1 MADKK
6 ELVHLPNSELEIMM
20 AIWEAKKPVSRP
32 EIDEKLSEKNWQAP
46 TVLKFL
52 SRLTEKGFLKCEK
65 PEGGK
70 TNLYTPIV
78 SEEEYLEFESNS
90 VLGKFCGRSVK
101 SLVANLYEN
110 NTINDSELDER
121 QKFSDEA
128 KKSREDRHYYDED
141 VF

>member
-20 AIWEAKKPVSRP
+20 AIWEAGKPVSRL
-32 EIDEKLSEKNWQAP
+32 EIDEKISEKNWQAP

-70 TNLYTPIV
+70 TNLYTPLV

-110 NTINDSELDER
+110 NTINDSELDEL
-121 QKFSDEA
+121 QKFIDEA
-128 KKSREDRHYYDED
+128 KKNR
-141 VF
+141 

>member
-1 MADKK
+1 MTDKK

-20 AIWEAKKPVSRP
+20 AIWEAGKPVSRL
-32 EIDEKLSEKNWQAP
+32 EIDEKISAKNWQAP

-70 TNLYTPIV
+70 TNIYTSLV

-110 NTINDSELDER
+110 NTINDSELDEL
-121 QKFSDEA
+121 QKFIDEA
-128 KKSREDRHYYDED
+128 KKKR
-141 VF
+141 

>member
-1 MADKK
+1 MAEKK

-20 AIWEAKKPVSRP
+20 AIWEAKKPVSRL
-32 EIDEKLSEKNWQAP
+32 EIDEKISEKNWQAP

-65 PEGGK
+65 PEGAK
-70 TNLYTPIV
+70 TNIYTALV

-110 NTINDSELDER
+110 NTINDSELDEL
-121 QKFSDEA
+121 QKFINES
-128 KKSREDRHYYDED
+128 KQKR
-141 VF
+141 

>member
-20 AIWEAKKPVSRP
+20 AIWEAGKPVSRL
-32 EIDEKLSEKNWQAP
+32 EIDEKISEKNWQAP

-52 SRLTEKGFLKCEK
+52 SRLTEKGFLNCEK

-70 TNLYTPIV
+70 TNYYTALI
-78 SEEEYLEFESNS
+78 SEEEYLEFESKS
-90 VLGKFCGRSVK
+90 VLGKLCGRSVK

-110 NTINDSELDER
+110 NTINDSELDEL
-121 QKFSDEA
+121 QKFIDEA
-128 KKSREDRHYYDED
+128 KKNR
-141 VF
+141 

>member
-1 MADKK
+1 MTEKK
-6 ELVHLPNSELEIMM
+6 ELVHLPNAELEIMM
-20 AIWEAKKPVSRP
+20 AIWEAKKPVTRM
-32 EIDEKLSEKNWQAP
+32 EIDSEIAAKNWQP
-46 TVLKFL
+46 TTVLKFL

-70 TNLYTPIV
+70 TNLYTPLV

-110 NTINDSELDER
+110 NTINDSELDEL
-121 QKFSDEA
+121 QKFIDEA
-128 KKSREDRHYYDED
+128 KKNR
-141 VF
+141 

>member
-1 MADKK
+1 MAEKK

-20 AIWEAKKPVSRP
+20 AIWETKKPVSRL
-32 EIDEKLSEKNWQAP
+32 EIDEKISEKNWQAP

-65 PEGGK
+65 PEGAK
-70 TNLYTPIV
+70 TNIYTALV

-110 NTINDSELDER
+110 NTINDSELDEL
-121 QKFSDEA
+121 QKFINEA
-128 KKSREDRHYYDED
+128 KQKR
-141 VF
+141 

>member
-1 MADKK
+1 MTEKK
-6 ELVHLPNSELEIMM
+6 ELVHIPNSELEIMM

-65 PEGGK
+65 PEGAK
-70 TNLYTPIV
+70 TNIYTALV

-110 NTINDSELDER
+110 NTINDSELDEL
-121 QKFSDEA
+121 QKFIESA
-128 KKSREDRHYYDED
+128 KQKR
-141 VF
+141 

>member
-20 AIWEAKKPVSRP
+20 AIWEAGKPVSRP

-52 SRLTEKGFLKCEK
+52 SRLTEKGFLKCD
-65 PEGGK
+65 PAASGK
-70 TNLYTPIV
+70 KNLYTPLI
-78 SEEEYLEFESNS
+78 SEEEYLAFESGS

-101 SLVANLYEN
+101 ALVANLYEN
-110 NTINDSELDER
+110 NTIDDSELDEL
-121 QKFSDEA
+121 QKFIENA
-128 KKSREDRHYYDED
+128 KKK
-141 VF
+141 

>member
-1 MADKK
+1 MTEKK

-65 PEGGK
+65 PEGAK
-70 TNLYTPIV
+70 TNIYTALV

-110 NTINDSELDER
+110 NTINDSELDEL
-121 QKFSDEA
+121 QKFIDEA
-128 KKSREDRHYYDED
+128 KKNR
-141 VF
+141 

>member
-20 AIWEAKKPVSRP
+20 AIWEAGKPVSRL
-32 EIDEKLSEKNWQAP
+32 EIDEKISEKNWQAP

-65 PEGGK
+65 PEGAK
-70 TNLYTPIV
+70 TNIYTALV

-110 NTINDSELDER
+110 NTINDSELDEL
-121 QKFSDEA
+121 QKFIDEA
-128 KKSREDRHYYDED
+128 KKNR
-141 VF
+141 

>member
-20 AIWEAKKPVSRP
+20 AIWEAGKPVSRL
-32 EIDEKLSEKNWQAP
+32 EIDEKISEKNWQAP

-70 TNLYTPIV
+70 TNLYTALV

-110 NTINDSELDER
+110 NTINDSELDEL
-121 QKFSDEA
+121 QKFIDEA
-128 KKSREDRHYYDED
+128 KKNR
-141 VF
+141 

>member
-20 AIWEAKKPVSRP
+20 AIWEAGKPVSRL

-110 NTINDSELDER
+110 NTINDNELDEL
-121 QKFSDEA
+121 QKFIDEA
-128 KKSREDRHYYDED
+128 KKNR
-141 VF
+141 

>member
-20 AIWEAKKPVSRP
+20 AIWEAGKPVSRL
-32 EIDEKLSEKNWQAP
+32 EIDEKISEKNWQAP

-65 PEGGK
+65 PEGRK
-70 TNLYTPIV
+70 TNLYTPLV

-110 NTINDSELDER
+110 NTINDSELDEL
-121 QKFSDEA
+121 QKFIDEA
-128 KKSREDRHYYDED
+128 KKKR
-141 VF
+141 

>member
-20 AIWEAKKPVSRP
+20 AIWEAGKPVSRL
-32 EIDEKLSEKNWQAP
+32 EIDEKISAKNWQAP

-70 TNLYTPIV
+70 ANIYTSLV

-110 NTINDSELDER
+110 NTINDSELDEL
-121 QKFSDEA
+121 QKFIDEA
-128 KKSREDRHYYDED
+128 KKNR
-141 VF
+141 

>member
-70 TNLYTPIV
+70 TNLYTPLV
-78 SEEEYLEFESNS
+78 PEEEYLEFESNS

-110 NTINDSELDER
+110 NTINDSELDEL
-121 QKFSDEA
+121 QKFIDEA
-128 KKSREDRHYYDED
+128 KKNR
-141 VF
+141 

>member
-1 MADKK
+1 MAEKK

-20 AIWEAKKPVSRP
+20 AIWEAKKPVSRL
-32 EIDEKLSEKNWQAP
+32 EIDEKISEKNWQAP

-65 PEGGK
+65 PEGAK
-70 TNLYTPIV
+70 TNIYTALV

-110 NTINDSELDER
+110 NTINDSELDEL
-121 QKFSDEA
+121 QKFINEA
-128 KKSREDRHYYDED
+128 KQKR
-141 VF
+141 

>member
-20 AIWEAKKPVSRP
+20 AIWEAGKPVSRL

-110 NTINDSELDER
+110 NTINDSELDEL
-121 QKFSDEA
+121 QKFIDEA
-128 KKSREDRHYYDED
+128 KKNR
-141 VF
+141 

>member
-65 PEGGK
+65 PEAEK
-70 TNLYTPIV
+70 PTSILLLFPKRNILNSKATA
-78 SEEEYLEFESNS
+78 YLENS
-90 VLGKFCGRSVK
+90 ADVL
-101 SLVANLYEN
+101 
-110 NTINDSELDER
+110 
-121 QKFSDEA
+121 
-128 KKSREDRHYYDED
+128 
-141 VF
+141 

>member
-20 AIWEAKKPVSRP
+20 AIWEAKKPVSRL

-70 TNLYTPIV
+70 TNLYTPLV
-78 SEEEYLEFESNS
+78 SEEEYLEFESITFN
-90 VLGKFCGRSVK
+90 
-101 SLVANLYEN
+101 Y
-110 NTINDSELDER
+110 D
-121 QKFSDEA
+121 
-128 KKSREDRHYYDED
+128 HYL
-141 VF
+141 

>member
-52 SRLTEKGFLKCEK
+52 SRLTEKGFLICEN
-65 PEGGK
+65 PEGAK
-70 TNLYTPIV
+70 TNFYTALV

-110 NTINDSELDER
+110 NTINDSELDEL
-121 QKFSDEA
+121 QKFIDEA
-128 KKSREDRHYYDED
+128 KKNR
-141 VF
+141 

>member
-20 AIWEAKKPVSRP
+20 AIWEAKKPVSRL

-65 PEGGK
+65 PAGGK
-70 TNLYTPIV
+70 TNLYTPLV

-101 SLVANLYEN
+101 SLVANLNEN
-110 NTINDSELDER
+110 NTINDSELDEL
-121 QKFSDEA
+121 QKFIDEA
-128 KKSREDRHYYDED
+128 KKNR
-141 VF
+141 

>member
-1 MADKK
+1 MAEKK

-20 AIWEAKKPVSRP
+20 AIWEAKKPVSRL
-32 EIDEKLSEKNWQAP
+32 EIDEKISEKNWQAP

-65 PEGGK
+65 PEGAK
-70 TNLYTPIV
+70 TNIYTALV

-110 NTINDSELDER
+110 NTINDSELDEL
-121 QKFSDEA
+121 QKFIDEA
-128 KKSREDRHYYDED
+128 KKNR
-141 VF
+141 

>member
-20 AIWEAKKPVSRP
+20 AIWEAGKPVSRL
-32 EIDEKLSEKNWQAP
+32 EIDEKISAKNWQAP

-70 TNLYTPIV
+70 TNIYTPLV

-110 NTINDSELDER
+110 NTINDSELDEL
-121 QKFSDEA
+121 QKFIDEA
-128 KKSREDRHYYDED
+128 KKNR
-141 VF
+141 

>member
-70 TNLYTPIV
+70 TNLYTPLV
-78 SEEEYLEFESNS
+78 SEEEYL
-90 VLGKFCGRSVK
+90 
-101 SLVANLYEN
+101 
-110 NTINDSELDER
+110 
-121 QKFSDEA
+121 
-128 KKSREDRHYYDED
+128 

>member
-20 AIWEAKKPVSRP
+20 AIWEAGKPVSRL
-32 EIDEKLSEKNWQAP
+32 EIEEKISEKNWQAP

-70 TNLYTPIV
+70 TNLYTPLV

-110 NTINDSELDER
+110 NTINDSELDEL
-121 QKFSDEA
+121 QKFIDEA
-128 KKSREDRHYYDED
+128 KKNR
-141 VF
+141 